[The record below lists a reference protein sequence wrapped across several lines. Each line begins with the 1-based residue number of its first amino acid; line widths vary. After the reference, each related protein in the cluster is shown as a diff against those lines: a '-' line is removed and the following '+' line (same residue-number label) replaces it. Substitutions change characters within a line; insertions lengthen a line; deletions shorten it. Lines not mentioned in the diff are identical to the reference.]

1 MINSPLPASLPHM
14 RDNSVM
20 QMGMQVVSDSQW
32 LQPCIDLEPYY
43 QHKQQIHQAYGQQ
56 VFDGLPESQ
65 AAQRELVDLLKQHLL
80 QDHGQVYA
88 QMGDQLTHLPSGI
101 LLDIPAAGGNHSLWP
116 ASLWVADDL
125 LLMQARHGQ
134 YCLTAAS
141 LCSPS
146 SWRLQDKLG
155 KPMARI
161 HDPVPGIH
169 QQLTPKIDQFLS
181 NMADGQVVQRYN
193 WSLQEAQQL
202 AQFPHSISAPLA
214 ADTPLF
220 YRMERQSLRRL
231 PGTQAIVFG
240 IRVYLFDMTSLAQIH
255 GALPSL
261 QAAIDGLPP
270 ALRGYK
276 NIDYYQPA
284 LDKYWSSS

>member
-255 GALPSL
+255 GA
-261 QAAIDGLPP
+261 
-270 ALRGYK
+270 
-276 NIDYYQPA
+276 
-284 LDKYWSSS
+284 

>member
-1 MINSPLPASLPHM
+1 
-14 RDNSVM
+14 
-20 QMGMQVVSDSQW
+20 
-32 LQPCIDLEPYY
+32 
-43 QHKQQIHQAYGQQ
+43 
-56 VFDGLPESQ
+56 
-65 AAQRELVDLLKQHLL
+65 
-80 QDHGQVYA
+80 
-88 QMGDQLTHLPSGI
+88 
-101 LLDIPAAGGNHSLWP
+101 
-116 ASLWVADDL
+116 
-125 LLMQARHGQ
+125 
-134 YCLTAAS
+134 
-141 LCSPS
+141 
-146 SWRLQDKLG
+146 
-155 KPMARI
+155 
-161 HDPVPGIH
+161 
-169 QQLTPKIDQFLS
+169 
-181 NMADGQVVQRYN
+181 
-193 WSLQEAQQL
+193 
-202 AQFPHSISAPLA
+202 APLA